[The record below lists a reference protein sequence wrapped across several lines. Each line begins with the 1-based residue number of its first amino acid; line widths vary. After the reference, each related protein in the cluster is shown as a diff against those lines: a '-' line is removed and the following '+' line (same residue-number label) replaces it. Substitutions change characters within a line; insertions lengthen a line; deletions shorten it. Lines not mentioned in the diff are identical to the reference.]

1 MQDGLY
7 KELVVVLALAVGII
21 LLFRRFRMPGVLGF
35 IIAGMVAGPHMLG
48 WVDEVHRV
56 NELAEFGMV
65 FLLFVI
71 GMGFSLKELSTIGL
85 TVFLGGTLQALFTMA
100 AATGLCRLAGMP
112 LPQAVFMGFL
122 VTPSSTAIVLR
133 VLQNK
138 GKLDSPMGRTTSA
151 ILIFQDI
158 LVVPMMLLMPMLA
171 GASGHLAHDL
181 PLLLLKV
188 VLLLGLVYAAGRW
201 GVPRLLRT
209 VSTARNREL
218 FIITVVLFC
227 FAAAWG
233 TAALGLSLALGA
245 FFAGL
250 IISGTEQVHSATGI
264 VQPFHQLFMS
274 FFFVSIGMLVDPRVL
289 LASPF
294 TVLGLAALVM
304 LAKTLT
310 GFWAVWLL
318 RQPVRTAL
326 QCGLA
331 LFQVGEFSFV
341 LAMAGIGLG
350 LLSPAQHQL
359 FLAVSILTM
368 AATPMVIARSRRIA
382 GGTFNRLL
390 PRTGLML
397 DQLLRT
403 GHGPTPVARAA
414 YKDHLVIIGYG
425 LAGQQVAWS
434 AQSAKIRCVVIE
446 EDPDLAEMAVRAGMQ
461 AIQGNAAQAEVLQEA
476 QVATARTVL
485 VALQHGPEARRAV
498 QAVRAATRA
507 TVVARAPAAADGA
520 GLLRQGADKVVSDE
534 MEGALCLMEQVLQA
548 YHVPA
553 SEIGQTAWHLRAL
566 QHPVAQAAN

>member
-1 MQDGLY
+1 M
-7 KELVVVLALAVGII
+7 
-21 LLFRRFRMPGVLGF
+21 
-35 IIAGMVAGPHMLG
+35 
-48 WVDEVHRV
+48 
-56 NELAEFGMV
+56 
-65 FLLFVI
+65 
-71 GMGFSLKELSTIGL
+71 
-85 TVFLGGTLQALFTMA
+85 
-100 AATGLCRLAGMP
+100 
-112 LPQAVFMGFL
+112 
-122 VTPSSTAIVLR
+122 
-133 VLQNK
+133 
-138 GKLDSPMGRTTSA
+138 
-151 ILIFQDI
+151 
-158 LVVPMMLLMPMLA
+158 
-171 GASGHLAHDL
+171 
-181 PLLLLKV
+181 
-188 VLLLGLVYAAGRW
+188 
-201 GVPRLLRT
+201 
-209 VSTARNREL
+209 
-218 FIITVVLFC
+218 
-227 FAAAWG
+227 
-233 TAALGLSLALGA
+233 
-245 FFAGL
+245 
-250 IISGTEQVHSATGI
+250 
-264 VQPFHQLFMS
+264 
-274 FFFVSIGMLVDPRVL
+274 
-289 LASPF
+289 
-294 TVLGLAALVM
+294 
-304 LAKTLT
+304 
-310 GFWAVWLL
+310 
-318 RQPVRTAL
+318 RTAL

-390 PRTGLML
+390 PRTGQML

-434 AQSAKIRCVVIE
+434 AQSVKIRCVVIE

-507 TVVARAPAAADGA
+507 TVVARAPAPADGA
-520 GLLRQGADKVVSDE
+520 SLLRQGADKVVSDE